1 MTETDWTVVFAA
13 EAAAD
18 LALIEEHLVSAYRAF
33 GESLSEARQR
43 AEVRIEAIIT
53 TAERLSTAPYRGEP
67 QADLLPG
74 LRHLALD
81 NAVYWF
87 VPDPDTREIRVLAVF
102 FGTQDHQRHMLVRL
116 LQKAMR

>member
-1 MTETDWTVVFAA
+1 MTGADWTVVFAA

-18 LALIEEHLVSAYRAF
+18 LALIEEHLISAYRAC

-53 TAERLSTAPYRGEP
+53 TAERLCTAADRAES
-67 QADLLPG
+67 QDDLLPG

-81 NAVYWF
+81 IAGYWF
-87 VPDPDTREIRVLAVF
+87 VPDPHTRQTRALAVF
-102 FGTQDHQRHMLVRL
+102 FGAQDHQRHMLVRL
-116 LQKAMR
+116 LQKGMR